1 MLVTKGEILAQIQ
14 HDNSKYDAWSDALK
28 EVLRVEVEVVRQPSD
43 RNERLSVQPHFRSSL
58 LRELISWDGRSSQ
71 GELITS

>member
-14 HDNSKYDAWSDALK
+14 HDNSRYDAWSDALK

-43 RNERLSVQPHFRSSL
+43 RNERLGAQPHFVRANCA
-58 LRELISWDGRSSQ
+58 G
-71 GELITS
+71 